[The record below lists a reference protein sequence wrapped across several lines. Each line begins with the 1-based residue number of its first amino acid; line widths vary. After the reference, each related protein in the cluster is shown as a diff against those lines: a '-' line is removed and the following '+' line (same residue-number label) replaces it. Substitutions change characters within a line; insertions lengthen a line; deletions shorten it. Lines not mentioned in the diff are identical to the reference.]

1 MHSREHLK
9 NSCNV
14 SSSDITK
21 LKQYL
26 SLKCQPALGVIGP
39 QGERG
44 FTGNTGRTGATGI
57 IGPTGY
63 IGHTGG
69 TGPSGPIGLQGV
81 SGPTGYTGPTGPIGL
96 QGISGPTGP
105 SGPTGIQGDTG
116 PSGPSL
122 WNLETNQMDINY
134 INGNVSI
141 GKTSPSYTLD
151 VYGNV
156 MISNALIIN
165 KKIENISGTIIQ
177 TSPNFITLDYLSGTT
192 FTISN
197 AITQGDL
204 SNNFKVRLENF
215 YPEYFGDNSIQIKLI
230 MDVSGNPSKGFC
242 NLLELSTYIYD
253 YTPAILNGSSS
264 VDLSN
269 SQIIIQDIQIINI
282 GGIIKIIS
290 DIKSYFT

>member
-81 SGPTGYTGPTGPIGL
+81 SGPTGYIGH
-96 QGISGPTGP
+96 TGP
-105 SGPTGIQGDTG
+105 SGPIGLQGDTG

-122 WNLETNQMDINY
+122 WNLEMNQTDINY

-165 KKIENISGTIIQ
+165 KKIENISSTIIQ

-204 SNNFKVRLENF
+204 SNNFKVRLDNF

-264 VDLSN
+264 MDLSN

-282 GGIIKIIS
+282 GGTIKIIS